1 MKSILVSYKKKDGT
15 WDNAINLTNHGIDL
29 MAGGASITPDGKYL
43 FYNCNGQLIWVD
55 IRIIEDL
62 RLKEY

>member
-1 MKSILVSYKKKDGT
+1 MKKSFVFFIPLVVSNIITGQQ
-15 WDNAINLTNHGIDL
+15 
-29 MAGGASITPDGKYL
+29 AGGASITPDGKYL
-43 FYNCNGQLIWVD
+43 FYNCNGQLMWVD